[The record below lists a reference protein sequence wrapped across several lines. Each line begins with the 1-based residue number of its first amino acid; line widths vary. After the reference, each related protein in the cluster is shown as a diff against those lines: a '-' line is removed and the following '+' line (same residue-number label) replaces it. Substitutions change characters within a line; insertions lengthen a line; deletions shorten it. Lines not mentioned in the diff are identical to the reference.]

1 MSIISYT
8 YFCISIFKLSY
19 YIFQKQEFKGKYL
32 FYIFFLF
39 LHNKTISFV
48 DFLESEYL
56 NEKNIIFFFSTYI
69 ESTLFSVFYTR
80 CFQLSLLFGTLLKIA
95 RCWIDLLNGPCF
107 ENRTIMVI
115 KWSSPFHPCFY
126 PLCIYRRY

>member
-19 YIFQKQEFKGKYL
+19 YIFKKQEFKGKYL
-32 FYIFFLF
+32 FYIFSYFYTIKQFLSLIF
-39 LHNKTISFV
+39 SKA
-48 DFLESEYL
+48 
-56 NEKNIIFFFSTYI
+56 NIWTRKIFFFFSTYI